1 MVVIDVSMM
10 FIDINSIVLLNIY
23 DVDYHCIVIEICKSE
38 AMNSLRNSDC
48 SKNSGYWWNIKNF
61 CLV

>member
-10 FIDINSIVLLNIY
+10 FIDINSIVLLNTY

-48 SKNSGYWWNIKNF
+48 SKNSGYW
-61 CLV
+61 